1 MLQPVIVSRILFF
14 VVTLKPDGRL
24 PIPQA
29 KATHTLQ
36 KYKSL
41 LIIGHFSGF
50 YCQKCS
56 NCREI
61 S

>member
-14 VVTLKPDGRL
+14 VVTLKSDSRL

-36 KYKSL
+36 KYKKFA
-41 LIIGHFSGF
+41 HYWTF
-50 YCQKCS
+50 
-56 NCREI
+56 
-61 S
+61 

>member
-36 KYKSL
+36 KYKKFA
-41 LIIGHFSGF
+41 HYWTF
-50 YCQKCS
+50 
-56 NCREI
+56 
-61 S
+61 